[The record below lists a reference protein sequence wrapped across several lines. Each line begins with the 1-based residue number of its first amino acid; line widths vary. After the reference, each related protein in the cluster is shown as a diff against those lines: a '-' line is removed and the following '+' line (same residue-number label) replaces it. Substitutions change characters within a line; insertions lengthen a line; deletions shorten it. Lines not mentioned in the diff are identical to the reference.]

1 MKEPRNMLIDSST
14 VLLGS
19 CLAGVRLAFS
29 NDTVYY
35 ATAPTEALSSEEITN
50 LISQTARRVMP
61 EGDRK
66 NAERLIESRLHTF
79 ACNPA
84 EFESRLASNIR
95 IDEVWR
101 VSGDPHLRRGR
112 GLRSDAV
119 MTRNLLAAL
128 PALGASEFNYV
139 AHSFAGSESDV
150 ECEVVQQ
157 CVGLGLCYRIF
168 RTGLIFPEYPETVRA
183 VDEGFLQ
190 FLLVLDS
197 LKNEIE
203 ERLPEYFDYQAL
215 RFWAPAGARL
225 NLTAVEAAAKS
236 MLRIAQGGGS
246 AGRRFGIADSRSVP
260 VAELCDQVGEVY
272 DVSLLAVEDRR
283 ELNAID
289 RLFNER
295 LKPFQSHFV
304 SGEQSSDQAYLIA
317 NAEPQPE
324 LEFIRSFR
332 SLQQLARKADHERL
346 AHLPTMFEHK
356 TITREGSLLTYY
368 AGGSVGPPLI
378 LLNAIG
384 QGTHYWC
391 RLMDKLQRRRRVIIW
406 ESSRLDS
413 PRPFRINDHVDDLEA
428 VLKHEG
434 ASACYL
440 IGWCTGPA
448 VALEFYRR
456 RPAAVVAMVFLNGAF
471 KWCTGGAEL
480 DTPYAR
486 NLESLCRVLDQR
498 PDMASAVRRSLCS
511 NVENGFQLDQEKQ
524 AEQVATDVLSLM
536 NRDLRPHVLA
546 PFSSDTSLVNYS
558 RQLLDFWSYE
568 GKSTA
573 ERTSVPVLVIS
584 SEYDNIAS
592 PAMSTVA
599 ARSLPNARHVQVQG
613 ATHYC
618 LYDRPDLIANL
629 ITDFFDETG
638 ALDQED
644 GEVKFKPDV

>member
-1 MKEPRNMLIDSST
+1 MKEPRHVLIDSST

-19 CLAGVRLAFS
+19 CLAGLRLASS
-29 NDTVYY
+29 NDIVYY
-35 ATAPTEALSSEEITN
+35 ATAPAEASSSEEITN
-50 LISQTARRVMP
+50 LITQTVRRVMP

-66 NAERLIESRLHTF
+66 DAEGLTESRLHSL
-79 ACNPA
+79 ACNPD

-101 VSGDPHLRRGR
+101 VSGDPHLRRRR
-112 GLRSDAV
+112 GLRSDAII
-119 MTRNLLAAL
+119 TRNLLAAL

-139 AHSFAGSESDV
+139 QTHSFAGSESDV
-150 ECEVVQQ
+150 EGEVVQQ
-157 CVGLGLCYRIF
+157 CVGLDLCYRIF
-168 RTGLIFPEYPETVRA
+168 QTGLIFPECPDTVSA

-190 FLLVLDS
+190 FLSVLDG

-225 NLTAVEAAAKS
+225 NLTTVEAAAKS
-236 MLRIAQGGGS
+236 MLRIAQGDGR
-246 AGRRFGIADSRSVP
+246 AGCHFRITRSVP
-260 VAELCDQVGEVY
+260 VAELCDQVGQVY

-304 SGEQSSDQAYLIA
+304 SGAQSSDQAYLIA
-317 NAEPQPE
+317 NAEAQSE
-324 LEFIRSFR
+324 LAFVRRFR

-346 AHLPTMFEHK
+346 AHLSNMFEQK
-356 TITREGSLLTYY
+356 TITRDGSLLTYY

-384 QGTHYWC
+384 QGLHYWR
-391 RLMDKLQRRRRVIIW
+391 RLMDKLQHRRRVIIW

-413 PRPFRINDHVDDLEA
+413 PQPFRINDHVDDLEA

-434 ASACYL
+434 VSACYL
-440 IGWCTGPA
+440 MGWCTGPA

-456 RPAAVVAMVFLNGAF
+456 RPSAVVAMVFLNGAF
-471 KWCTGGAEL
+471 KWCTGAAEL

-486 NLESLCRVLDQR
+486 NLESLCRILDRR

-511 NVENGFQLDQEKQ
+511 NVENGFQLDQEKE

-546 PFSSDTSLVNYS
+546 PFSSDTSLINYS

-568 GKSTA
+568 GKSKA
-573 ERTSVPVLVIS
+573 EQTSVPVLVIS

-599 ARSLPNARHVQVQG
+599 ARSFPNARHVQVDG

-629 ITDFFDETG
+629 ITGFFHEPS
-638 ALDQED
+638 AFDQED